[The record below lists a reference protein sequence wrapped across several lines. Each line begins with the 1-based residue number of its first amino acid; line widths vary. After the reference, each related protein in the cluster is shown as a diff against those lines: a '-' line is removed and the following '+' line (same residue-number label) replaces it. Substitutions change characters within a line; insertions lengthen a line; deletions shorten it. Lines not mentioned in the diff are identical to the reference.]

1 MILAM
6 LFGVLYLVW
15 GMAITKI
22 MEAVER
28 DNDVLS
34 RLQLWG
40 AGFTTLILV
49 IPPSIW
55 LAAAFCPEID
65 PDLLRMPYA
74 LGWLLF
80 DLAYLLTMLKLIAFV
95 VVFQYVQRTIT
106 IKAHMV

>member
-1 MILAM
+1 MILTM

-55 LAAAFCPEID
+55 LAAAFRPEID
-65 PDLLRMPYA
+65 PEILRMLYD
-74 LGWLLF
+74 LGWILF
-80 DLAYLLTMLKLIAFV
+80 DLAYSLTIDRKSTRLNSS
-95 VVFQYVQRTIT
+95 
-106 IKAHMV
+106 H